1 LIKTID
7 TINYNFKSKQN
18 KMKTGFFLVIMLS
31 SVLLVHTASA
41 FVPMGGLVVMVKP
54 EKSPLKSSEI
64 PVLFGTV
71 TNQASRP
78 IANAQV
84 SISTSY
90 GIFGT
95 STDNDGK
102 FRYQYENPV
111 GPAQY
116 LVNVKAQ
123 KDGYGIGLAST
134 TFFVNGVPI
143 SQSQQYNSKTVDG
156 NSTSQDPIASRIL
169 KNIEIAKK
177 QQAEQDAKIKQIEEE
192 KKLQESQRALANQ
205 QLQFDLGSWFAQFN
219 PFTPRNAYAAFV
231 SQVNQTVQTI
241 FWGQFNFTEQKTNEG
256 LAAKNQIL
264 QNGGSNDQAR
274 NAFIQNATTHRS
286 EISKVNNDLNVKY
299 GNASKAVQA
308 KFDKYGNLP
317 RS

>member
-1 LIKTID
+1 MK
-7 TINYNFKSKQN
+7 KSL
-18 KMKTGFFLVIMLS
+18 FLAIILS
-31 SVLLVHTASA
+31 LVLLVHTASA
-41 FVPMGGLVVMVKP
+41 TIPMGDLVITVKP
-54 EKSPLKSSEI
+54 EKSPLESSDI
-64 PVLFGTV
+64 PVLTGTV
-71 TNQASRP
+71 TDQASRP
-78 IANAQV
+78 ITNAQV

-90 GIFGT
+90 GTFVT
-95 STDNDGK
+95 FTDSDGK

-111 GPAQY
+111 SPAQY

-123 KDGYGIGLAST
+123 KDGYGIGFAST
-134 TFFVNGVPI
+134 TFFVNGIPS
-143 SQSQQYNSKTVDG
+143 SQSQQYNFKTVSG
-156 NSTSQDPIASRIL
+156 TNSSQDPIASRIL
-169 KNIEIAKK
+169 KNVEIAKK

-192 KKLQESQRALANQ
+192 KKFQQSQQALANQ

-231 SQVNQTVQTI
+231 SQINQTVQVI

-256 LAAKNQIL
+256 LAAKNQVL

-274 NAFIQNATTHRS
+274 NAFIQNATTSRS

-299 GNASKAVQA
+299 GNASKDVQS

>member
-1 LIKTID
+1 
-7 TINYNFKSKQN
+7 
-18 KMKTGFFLVIMLS
+18 MKTSLFLAIMLS
-31 SVLLVHTASA
+31 LVLFVHTASA
-41 FVPMGGLVVMVKP
+41 FVPLGGLVVMVKP
-54 EKSPLKSSEI
+54 EKSPLESNEI
-64 PVLFGTV
+64 PVLVGTV
-71 TNQASRP
+71 TSQASRP

-84 SISTSY
+84 SINTSY
-90 GIFGT
+90 GTFGT

-134 TFFVNGVPI
+134 TFFVNGIPI
-143 SQSQQYNSKTVDG
+143 SQTQQYYSKTISG
-156 NSTSQDPIASRIL
+156 NNTSQDPVASRIL

-177 QQAEQDAKIKQIEEE
+177 LQAEQDAKIKQIEEE
-192 KKLQESQRALANQ
+192 KKIQESQRALANQ

-219 PFTPRNAYAAFV
+219 PFTPRNAYATFV
-231 SQVNQTVQTI
+231 SQINQTVQII

-256 LAAKNQIL
+256 ITAKNQVL
-264 QNGGSNDQAR
+264 QNGGNNDQAR

-286 EISKVNNDLNVKY
+286 EISHVNNDLNVKY
-299 GNASKAVQA
+299 GNASKDIQA

>member
-1 LIKTID
+1 
-7 TINYNFKSKQN
+7 
-18 KMKTGFFLVIMLS
+18 MKTGLFLAIMLS

-41 FVPMGGLVVMVKP
+41 IVPMGGLVVMVKP
-54 EKSPLKSSEI
+54 EKSPLESSEI
-64 PVLFGTV
+64 PVLVGTV

-90 GIFGT
+90 GTFGT
-95 STDNDGK
+95 STNNDGK

-111 GPAQY
+111 SPAQY
-116 LVNVKAQ
+116 LVNVKVQ
-123 KDGYGIGLAST
+123 KEGYGIGLAST
-134 TFFVNGVPI
+134 TFFVNGVPVL
-143 SQSQQYNSKTVDG
+143 QSQQYNFKTVSG
-156 NSTSQDPIASRIL
+156 NNISQDPVASRIL

-192 KKLQESQRALANQ
+192 KKFVESQRALANQ

-241 FWGQFNFTEQKTNEG
+241 FWGQFNFTEQKTNSG
-256 LAAKNQIL
+256 LAAKTQVL
-264 QNGGSNDQAR
+264 QNGGSSEQAR
-274 NAFIQNATTHRS
+274 KAFIQNASSTRA
-286 EISKVNNDLNVKY
+286 EVVQVNKDLNIRY
-299 GNASKAVQA
+299 GNADNVTQA

>member
-1 LIKTID
+1 
-7 TINYNFKSKQN
+7 
-18 KMKTGFFLVIMLS
+18 MKPSLFLAIMLS

-41 FVPMGGLVVMVKP
+41 IVPMGGLVVTVKP
-54 EKSPLKSSEI
+54 EKSIIESSET
-64 PVLFGTV
+64 PVLVGIITD
-71 TNQASRP
+71 QASRP
-78 IANAQV
+78 IPNAQV

-90 GIFGT
+90 GTFGT
-95 STDNDGK
+95 STDNNGK

-123 KDGYGIGLAST
+123 KDGYGIGLGST
-134 TFFVNGVPI
+134 TFFVNGVPV
-143 SQSQQYNSKTVDG
+143 SQSQQYNSKTISG
-156 NSTSQDPIASRIL
+156 NSVSQDPVASRIL
-169 KNIEIAKK
+169 KNVEIAKK

-192 KKLQESQRALANQ
+192 KKFVDSQRVLANQ
-205 QLQFDLGSWFAQFN
+205 QLQFDLGSWFAQFS
-219 PFTPRNAYAAFV
+219 PFTPRNAYAVFV

-264 QNGGSNDQAR
+264 QNGGSDGQAR
-274 NAFIQNATTHRS
+274 NAFIKNATTSRS

-299 GNASKAVQA
+299 GNASKYVQA

>member
-1 LIKTID
+1 
-7 TINYNFKSKQN
+7 
-18 KMKTGFFLVIMLS
+18 MKTSLFLAMILS
-31 SVLLVHTASA
+31 SVLLIHTASA
-41 FVPMGGLVVMVKP
+41 IVPMGGLVVMVKP
-54 EKSPLKSSEI
+54 EKNPLQSSEI
-64 PVLFGTV
+64 PVLVGTV
-71 TNQASRP
+71 TNQASKP

-90 GIFGT
+90 GTFGT
-95 STDNDGK
+95 FTDNDGK

-111 GPAQY
+111 SPAQY

-123 KDGYGIGLAST
+123 KGGYGIGLGST
-134 TFFVNGVPI
+134 TFFVNGLPV
-143 SQSQQYNSKTVDG
+143 SQSQQYNSKTVSG
-156 NSTSQDPIASRIL
+156 NNINQDPVASRIL
-169 KNIEIAKK
+169 KNVEIAKK

-192 KKLQESQRALANQ
+192 KNFIQSQRALANQ

-231 SQVNQTVQTI
+231 TQVNQTVQTI
-241 FWGQFNFTEQKTNEG
+241 FWGQFNFTEQKTNQG
-256 LAAKNQIL
+256 LAAKSQVL

-274 NAFIQNATTHRS
+274 NAFIQNAITHRS
-286 EISKVNNDLNVKY
+286 EISQVNNDLNVKY

>member
-1 LIKTID
+1 
-7 TINYNFKSKQN
+7 
-18 KMKTGFFLVIMLS
+18 MRTGLFLAIMLS
-31 SVLLVHTASA
+31 SVLLVHTAYA
-41 FVPMGGLVVMVKP
+41 IVPMGGLVVTVKP
-54 EKSPLKSSEI
+54 EKNPLKSSEI
-64 PVLFGTV
+64 PVLVGTV
-71 TNQASRP
+71 TNQANKP

-90 GIFGT
+90 GTFGT

-102 FRYQYENPV
+102 FRYQYGNPV

-123 KDGYGIGLAST
+123 KEGYGIGLVST
-134 TFFVNGVPI
+134 TFFVNGAPV
-143 SQSQQYNSKTVDG
+143 SQSQQYNSKTVSG
-156 NSTSQDPIASRIL
+156 NNINQDPIASSIL
-169 KNIEIAKK
+169 KNVENAKK
-177 QQAEQDAKIKQIEEE
+177 QQAEQDAKMKQIEEE
-192 KKLQESQRALANQ
+192 KKFVDSQRVLANK

-219 PFTPRNAYAAFV
+219 PFTPRNAYAVFV

-241 FWGQFNFTEQKTNEG
+241 FWRQFNFTEQKTNEG
-256 LAAKNQIL
+256 LAAKNQVL

-286 EISKVNNDLNVKY
+286 EISQVNNDLNVKY

>member
-1 LIKTID
+1 LIKRID

-18 KMKTGFFLVIMLS
+18 KMKPVLFLAIMLS
-31 SVLLVHTASA
+31 SVLLIHTASA
-41 FVPMGGLVVMVKP
+41 IVPIGGLVVTVKP
-54 EKSPLKSSEI
+54 EKSPLESSEI
-64 PVLFGTV
+64 PVLTGTV
-71 TNQASRP
+71 TDQASRP

-90 GIFGT
+90 GTFGIFTG
-95 STDNDGK
+95 NDGK

-111 GPAQY
+111 KPAQY

-123 KDGYGIGLAST
+123 KIGYGTGLAST
-134 TFFVNGVPI
+134 TFFVYGVPV
-143 SQSQQYNSKTVDG
+143 SQSQQYNSKTVSG
-156 NSTSQDPIASRIL
+156 NNSSQDPIASRIL
-169 KNIEIAKK
+169 KNVEIAKK
-177 QQAEQDAKIKQIEEE
+177 QQAEQDAKIKRIEEE
-192 KKLQESQRALANQ
+192 KKLEQSQRALANQ
-205 QLQFDLGSWFAQFN
+205 QLQFDLGNWFAQFN
-219 PFTPRNAYAAFV
+219 PFTPRNAYAEFV

-256 LAAKNQIL
+256 LAAKSQVL
-264 QNGGSNDQAR
+264 QNGGSYDQAR
-274 NAFIQNATTHRS
+274 NAFIKNATTSRS

-299 GNASKAVQA
+299 GNASKDVQS